1 MDPNTLAVAV
11 AKIMQKEDS
20 CALAL
25 GIEVLEVRP
34 GFARLCM
41 RIREDMV
48 NGHKIAHGGMIFTL
62 SDTAFAFACSS
73 HNKRAVAAACS
84 IEFLR
89 ATQVG
94 ELLTATAT
102 EQTMSGRHGIYD
114 VRVTNQDGDLVALF
128 RGKST
133 QIRGHF
139 VDEAGAET

>member
-11 AKIMQKEDS
+11 AKIMHKEDS

-73 HNKRAVAAACS
+73 HNKRAVAAGCA

-89 ATQVG
+89 ATQLG
-94 ELLTATAT
+94 EILTATST
-102 EQTMSGRHGIYD
+102 EQNISGRHGIYD

-133 QIRGHF
+133 QIKGHF
-139 VDEAGAET
+139 VDEADAET